1 MGLSYQL
8 GAHPQDLLS
17 VCSVLPRLEALGLNR
32 SRDQDSGPYGHLSG
46 PSLWAIFSLI
56 PNSVRMLQLSGYGLG
71 IEEEAHARDR
81 EEATE
86 KELKSVPPPLPPQRC
101 HTGKITSL
109 ILMRPNCPP
118 AVSEHLVRWPAALE
132 EIAIKNG
139 SGAEKDKHFSIPV
152 LESLFEIQKFSLRYI
167 YIELI

>member
-86 KELKSVPPPLPPQRC
+86 KELKSVPPPPPSPTLPYWQNNKFDSNAPELSSGGQRAPCTLASCTRGDC
-101 HTGKITSL
+101 H
-109 ILMRPNCPP
+109 
-118 AVSEHLVRWPAALE
+118 
-132 EIAIKNG
+132 
-139 SGAEKDKHFSIPV
+139 
-152 LESLFEIQKFSLRYI
+152 
-167 YIELI
+167 